1 VGRKGGAVEKE
12 LLMTTQVGEFNALYA
27 DLVDGTI
34 SEAEFRP
41 IAVANFAY
49 RDQQPLPVQSA

>member
-1 VGRKGGAVEKE
+1 VEKE